1 MPSQHHLPLTLP
13 ELPNMLR
20 TRAARTLR
28 QPVSQALTALSLLLA
43 MAVAPSA
50 AQADTLHFNCRGW
63 MPIYLGS
70 WVPIN
75 PDPSDF
81 DMLRVEVNEQTKMT
95 SFVLTMIGR
104 ANFAT
109 KISDAHVKGAIAYR
123 QLMVDDMVEYIDFM
137 LNRGTGEII
146 ITALEKAYRRP
157 HTLFKGKCAEV
168 KSPFSKAK
176 SKF

>member
-1 MPSQHHLPLTLP
+1 MRSPLTL
-13 ELPNMLR
+13 LLILTTWLR
-20 TRAARTLR
+20 ADTSRLM
-28 QPVSQALTALSLLLA
+28 VALALLLA
-43 MAVAPSA
+43 ASVAPPA
-50 AQADTLHFNCRGW
+50 AHADTLNFNCRGW

-104 ANFAT
+104 ASFAT
-109 KISDAHVKGAIAYR
+109 KISESHVKGAIPFKA
-123 QLMVDDMVEYIDFM
+123 LMVDDMVEYIDFM

-157 HTLFKGKCAEV
+157 HTLFKGKCIEV
-168 KSPFSKAK
+168 KSPFSKSK
-176 SKF
+176 SNF

>member
-1 MPSQHHLPLTLP
+1 MPLTFHRLRC
-13 ELPNMLR
+13 LLLMLLMASSFA
-20 TRAARTLR
+20 THAETLR
-28 QPVSQALTALSLLLA
+28 
-43 MAVAPSA
+43 
-50 AQADTLHFNCRGW
+50 FNCRGY

-81 DMLRVEVNEQTKMT
+81 DPLAIEVNDATKMT

-123 QLMVDDMVEYIDFM
+123 QLMVDDMIEFIDFH
-137 LNRGTGEII
+137 LNRGTGEVN
-146 ITALEKAYRRP
+146 ITALENSRRP
-157 HTLFKGKCAEV
+157 HLLYRGRCNLYKP
-168 KSPFSKAK
+168 PF
-176 SKF
+176 

>member
-1 MPSQHHLPLTLP
+1 MPLTFHRLRC
-13 ELPNMLR
+13 LLLMLLMASSF
-20 TRAARTLR
+20 AAHAETLR
-28 QPVSQALTALSLLLA
+28 
-43 MAVAPSA
+43 
-50 AQADTLHFNCRGW
+50 FNCRGY

-81 DMLRVEVNEQTKMT
+81 DPLAIEVNDATKMT

-123 QLMVDDMVEYIDFM
+123 QLMVDDMIEFIDFH
-137 LNRGTGEII
+137 LNRGTGEVN
-146 ITALEKAYRRP
+146 ITALEKSRRP
-157 HTLFKGKCAEV
+157 HLLYRGRCNLYKP
-168 KSPFSKAK
+168 PF
-176 SKF
+176 